1 MCSPGASIS
10 TPLID
15 RCAKENIP
23 IIFCNQKYFPTSI
36 TTPIDYHGDQTR
48 RIRTQID
55 AKTSV
60 KNMLWKQIVIYKI
73 YNQLEVLRH
82 FNLDGTAR
90 LERLAKLVKAADI
103 ENVEAKAA
111 QIYWPSLFGRS
122 FRRDRT
128 AEDQNVLLNYGYTI
142 IRSTML
148 SAILS
153 VGLNPS
159 ISLHHKNRTNPF
171 CLVDD
176 LMEPFRPIIDQIVK
190 RLSEK
195 NIVELNGEVKS
206 ALSSVVSN
214 DMSYGGSMV
223 AHHQNM
229 ITFVHSYLSIM
240 EKGRGKLDSPN
251 LFSAIELESILSK
264 C

>member
-1 MCSPGASIS
+1 
-10 TPLID
+10 
-15 RCAKENIP
+15 
-23 IIFCNQKYFPTSI
+23 
-36 TTPIDYHGDQTR
+36 
-48 RIRTQID
+48 
-55 AKTSV
+55 
-60 KNMLWKQIVIYKI
+60 
-73 YNQLEVLRH
+73 
-82 FNLDGTAR
+82 
-90 LERLAKLVKAADI
+90 
-103 ENVEAKAA
+103 
-111 QIYWPSLFGRS
+111 
-122 FRRDRT
+122 
-128 AEDQNVLLNYGYTI
+128 
-142 IRSTML
+142 ML

-195 NIVELNGEVKS
+195 NIAELNGAVKS
-206 ALSSVVSN
+206 TLASVVSN
-214 DMSYGGSMV
+214 DMSYGGNMA

-229 ITFVHSYLSIM
+229 IMFVHSYLSIM
-240 EKGRGKLDSPN
+240 ETGRGKLDSPN